1 MFEKSLTDLIR
12 GIRANKKNEQK
23 YIASCLQEIRQEIR
37 TNDPDIKATA
47 VSKLTYLQ
55 MLGYDMSWASFH
67 VVEVMSS
74 PKFPQKQTGYLA
86 ATQSF
91 GQDTD
96 VLMLTT
102 NLFKKDLASGN
113 HLEVGVALNGL
124 SHIVTPDLARDLC
137 QDLASMLSH
146 SRPYVRKKVV
156 LVLYKLFLK
165 FPEALRLSFPRLKE
179 RLDDPDSS
187 VICAVINVICEL
199 ARKNPKN
206 YLSLAPQLFKLLNTS
221 TNNWMLIKII
231 KLFGALT
238 PLEPRLAKKLL
249 PPITHQIQST
259 AAMSLLYECIHT
271 VITGGMLNSSG
282 NSDSLAAMCVNKLRI
297 FLEDPDQNLK
307 YVGLLALSKILP
319 THPKLVSEH
328 RDIILKCIDDP
339 DISIRLRS
347 LDLLVGMV
355 NRKNLFDIVKRLMS
369 HLLPSN
375 YNGPSTNYPTLS
387 TLLEPAYRSDIIHRI
402 IYICSQNSYSNITNF
417 EWYIAVLVDLTHVAG
432 VNVDEILKS
441 QIMDVGVRVKSV
453 RQYCVKTM
461 QRLLSDKDLLENC
474 KLPQTNA
481 KVLYAAAWITGE
493 YCSYLENPLETMEYL
508 IQPGVT
514 KLPHEVQAVY
524 IHSVLKIYAFWV
536 TNLTYNWDEDARNEL
551 LRFTGILKDK
561 IGMFCSCTDLEVQER
576 AYNIREIFSI
586 IHQNLTTDSIFE
598 DENIYGKP
606 PKVLSELFLLF
617 FSYELNPV
625 APKAQKKVPIPEG
638 LDLDKWIN
646 EPLPES
652 ESSESEEEESYGYGY
667 GQKLGGSG
675 DLIFSSGNG
684 TTIGRRRGRKS
695 KEYGSEEDEK
705 TKERR
710 RNERR
715 ERIKNDPFYIEVN
728 EKESLKRT
736 NSNGSSNRIAED
748 IDIDSIPIVHL
759 TMDEF
764 DFKRNKKSSKPK
776 KSKGSKQEKQ
786 QSSSPPPTLPII
798 YTDVGEMPENAT
810 LSDEEKDKKSI
821 ELNKS
826 WDTLSKKNGILDIDF
841 SGVANVDLS
850 TPLGDNEKLP
860 QTAVYLSPEEVRRRE
875 DVRARQR
882 LEERRLILANE
893 RISQS
898 NKNKNDKSKK
908 ALREKSNSKISSK
921 LKNVE
926 INEKPSKAKVSLRKK
941 RKEKDPS
948 KGKDPSKK
956 KGRKSGQKKMK
967 NTTISEISEI
977 STASTSTKINTEVGV
992 VEICDYKTPEKTLV
1006 DSDDIQII
1014 YTLSLGSHTE
1024 VINEPPTI
1032 IVEFSLHNKSSLR
1045 APLSQIAFSF
1055 ESTSDIQFNNTFI
1068 EIEDMLY
1075 YDGKKD
1081 MRVKFKVP
1089 GIVGV
1094 GLSVSGNV
1102 SYTIKS
1108 DEETKTNHDIP
1119 IRFELPLPVFML
1131 NVPRIT
1137 SEQFST
1143 LISQTSEF
1151 PFTGSTTIHLN
1162 TSNSIEQAFQNEL
1175 IRLTTIATGTH
1186 IVEQV
1191 PGAITIYGKS
1201 VQGYQVAGLAK
1212 LTVEDDSGITKK
1224 ASIKIDIKCTD
1235 QAFVDGLIRE
1245 IEHLFREEL

>member
-113 HLEVGVALNGL
+113 HLEVGIALNGL

-187 VICAVINVICEL
+187 VICAVVNVICEL

-206 YLSLAPQLFKLLNTS
+206 YLSLAPQLFKLLNAS

-249 PPITHQIQST
+249 PPITHQIQTT

-271 VITGGMLNSSG
+271 VIIGGMLNSSG

-328 RDIILKCIDDP
+328 RDIILKCIDDA

-355 NRKNLFDIVKRLMS
+355 NRKNLFDIVKRLMA

-375 YNGPSTNYPTLS
+375 YNGPSTDYPPLS

-417 EWYIAVLVDLTHVAG
+417 EWYIAVLVDLTYVAG
-432 VNVDEILKS
+432 VNVDELLKS

-493 YCSYLENPLETMEYL
+493 YCSYLEKPLETMEYL
-508 IQPGVT
+508 VQPGVT

-586 IHQNLTTDSIFE
+586 IHQNLTTTDSIFE
-598 DENIYGKP
+598 VENVYGKP

-667 GQKLGGSG
+667 GQKLGGSW

-759 TMDEF
+759 TMNEF
-764 DFKRNKKSSKPK
+764 DFKRNKKSSKLK
-776 KSKGSKQEKQ
+776 KSKGSKQGKQ
-786 QSSSPPPTLPII
+786 QSSSSPPTSPII

-810 LSDEEKDKKSI
+810 LSDEEKEKKSI

-841 SGVANVDLS
+841 SGIANVDLS

-860 QTAVYLSPEEVRRRE
+860 QTAS
-875 DVRARQR
+875 
-882 LEERRLILANE
+882 
-893 RISQS
+893 
-898 NKNKNDKSKK
+898 DKSKR
-908 ALREKSNSKISSK
+908 ALREKSNSKTSPKS
-921 LKNVE
+921 KNVE
-926 INEKPSKAKVSLRKK
+926 IDEKPSKAKVSSRKK

-948 KGKDPSKK
+948 KEKDLSKQ

-967 NTTISEISEI
+967 NTAISEISEI
-977 STASTSTKINTEVGV
+977 STTSTKINTEVGV
-992 VEICDYKTPEKTLV
+992 VEIYDNKTPAKTLV
-1006 DSDDIQII
+1006 DSDDIQIVR
-1014 YTLSLGSHTE
+1014 SLTE

-1045 APLSQIAFSF
+1045 SPLSQIAFSF
-1055 ESTSDIQFNNTFI
+1055 ESTSDIQFDNTFI

-1081 MRVKFKVP
+1081 VSVKFKVP

-1108 DEETKTNHDIP
+1108 DEEIKTNNDIP

-1151 PFTGSTTIHLN
+1151 PFTGSTTIRLN

-1245 IEHLFREEL
+1245 IEQLFREEL